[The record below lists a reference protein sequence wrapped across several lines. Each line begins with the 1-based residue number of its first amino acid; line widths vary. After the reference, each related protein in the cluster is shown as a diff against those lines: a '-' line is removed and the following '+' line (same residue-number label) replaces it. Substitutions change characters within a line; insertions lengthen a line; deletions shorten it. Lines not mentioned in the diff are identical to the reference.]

1 MSEEIVLVGMTTA
14 LALMPLLIVIGLVKF
29 AQLRRTLTTQITI
42 TEALKNDVSALFSGA
57 VGGDSR
63 IYKLET
69 RTRRIIERQEQLENS
84 SNGERPYEQAIR
96 MVQKGTSIDDLISI
110 CNLSKGEANLIMMI
124 HGSQKTTEQPSRKIH

>member
-1 MSEEIVLVGMTTA
+1 MSEEIVLAGMTTA

-29 AQLRRTLTTQITI
+29 AQLRRTLATQITI

-69 RTRRIIERQEQLENS
+69 RTRRIIERQEQLENN

-96 MVQKGTSIDDLISI
+96 MVQKGSSIDDLISI

-124 HGSQKTTEQPSRKIH
+124 HGSQKTAEQPNRKIH